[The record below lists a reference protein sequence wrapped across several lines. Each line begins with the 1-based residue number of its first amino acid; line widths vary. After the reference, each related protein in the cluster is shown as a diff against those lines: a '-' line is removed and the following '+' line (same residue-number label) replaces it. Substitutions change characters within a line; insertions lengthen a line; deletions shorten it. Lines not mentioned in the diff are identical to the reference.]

1 MIFILFFQPFEF
13 TRQKW
18 LRLDICNENVDFWR
32 ENSNIF
38 KLENKPSSL
47 RSHCCILETFCVI
60 FNHCEMYSFV
70 FCSAIDRPWPFV
82 EL

>member
-38 KLENKPSSL
+38 NLKIN
-47 RSHCCILETFCVI
+47 
-60 FNHCEMYSFV
+60 
-70 FCSAIDRPWPFV
+70 
-82 EL
+82 